1 MKTTV
6 TVNKRGTI
14 TLPMKIRKA
23 LGLKPEDHLI
33 AEMTPEGLLLRPAV
47 TVPVEIYSTERVEEF
62 DAGEAEL
69 ASFFKEHPD

>member
-14 TLPMKIRKA
+14 TLPMNIRKA

-47 TVPVEIYSTERVEEF
+47 TIPVEIYSTERVEEF

>member
-69 ASFFKEHPD
+69 ASFFEEHPD